1 MLIWMKSCN
10 FLNNLPLV
18 SVIIPTYK
26 RPTECVRAV
35 RSVLLQTFQNFE
47 IIVGDDFGSDQTEA
61 LLLELNDPRIRYF
74 KNGDAGGSASKN
86 RNLCVSRSRG
96 KYLTFLDSDDF
107 ILPRKLELQVS
118 ALEQAS
124 SEAGFAIAGTRV
136 VKVCQGKYYRYSDLI
151 PTTEGDV
158 REAYFSRRLGCYN
171 TSLMVRREALDAV
184 GGWDPTAGPY
194 DDSELIMRLLLRYH
208 AVRVEAISTLWFDHD
223 GNDSFSNDQVARR
236 LGLEAFIT
244 KHADLLPIYP
254 RWADFRIKELAKVLF
269 VAGQPDSFRYWL
281 KRLPERSGMSLR
293 LMHLISY
300 IPCYTSALRA
310 LSMMLSIFNKPT
322 WLKADAVFLQ
332 ELIPEEC
339 VDVMK
344 PIL

>member
-1 MLIWMKSCN
+1 MEKIPLI
-10 FLNNLPLV
+10 

-26 RPTECVRAV
+26 RPQECLRAV
-35 RSVLLQTFQNFE
+35 RSVLIQSCQDFE
-47 IIVGDDFGSDQTEA
+47 IIVGDDFEGDQTEA
-61 LLLELNDPRIRYF
+61 LLMELNDERIRYF
-74 KNGDAGGSASKN
+74 KNGPEGGSASKN

-124 SEAGFAIAGTRV
+124 SEVGFAIAGTRV
-136 VKVCQGKYYRYSDLI
+136 VKVCQGKYYRYNDSI
-151 PTTEGDV
+151 PTAEGDV
-158 REAYFSRRLGCYN
+158 REAYFARRLGCYN
-171 TSLMVRREALDAV
+171 TSLMVRRDALDAV
-184 GGWDPTAGPY
+184 GRWDPSSGPY

-269 VAGQPDSFRYWL
+269 VAGQADRFRYWIT
-281 KRLPERSGMSLR
+281 RLSQYPGMSLR
-293 LMHLISY
+293 LMHLITY
-300 IPCYTSALRA
+300 IPCYTSALKTA
-310 LSMMLSIFNKPT
+310 SIVLSIFNKPT
-322 WLKADAVFLQ
+322 WLKADAVSLQ
-332 ELIPEEC
+332 DLIPEEC